1 MDTATETGDTLAVQI
16 YDEKLMREVPPER
29 LMSKFIGPE
38 ITKKVAKGLTV
49 TSPNAVIVQKTEL
62 KKTQGDKIIIGFLAN
77 LKGPGKKNAEQ
88 LWGEEEELVHH
99 SQTVTLNLRRQ
110 GVRNRDKM
118 SRKRSK
124 FEFRAETYETL
135 KIWLPGVQDDDVV
148 LALSGL
154 ANEVATLTAVAP
166 STNRKFAGGQTTA
179 GAVSAVTDIASI
191 ADETNYLFGT
201 EVVSHMKRMMES
213 AVPRIMPVK
222 TKYGKY
228 FLAFINNLQMK
239 AMRAET
245 AWQQAQREANL
256 RGYDNPIF
264 SGAAGL
270 WDGVVIHVLDN
281 IETRLG
287 AGGTTASEIFESAV
301 AAPSGKSVAR
311 ALFCGAQAA
320 LFAKGEDPTWE
331 EETGDYKRLVGIA
344 VDDIY
349 QVAKTRFDSE
359 DLAVITCDTNIVL
372 DAAA

>member
-1 MDTATETGDTLAVQI
+1 MDTAMESNDTLAVQI

-38 ITKKVAKGLTV
+38 VIKKPAKGLTV

-99 SQTVTLNLRRQ
+99 SQTLTLELRRQ

-124 FEFRAETYETL
+124 FEFRAEAFETL

-148 LALSGL
+148 LAMSGL
-154 ANEVATLTAVAP
+154 ANEVGTLVAVAP
-166 STNRKFAGGQTTA
+166 STNRKFAGGQTT
-179 GAVSAVTDIASI
+179 GGVISAVANIASI

-201 EVVSHMKRMMES
+201 ELVSHMKRMLEA

-228 FLAFINNLQMK
+228 FLGFINTLQMK

-245 AWQQAQREANL
+245 AWKDAQQGANL
-256 RGYDNPIF
+256 RGWDNPIF

-281 IETRLG
+281 METRLG
-287 AGGTTASEIFESAV
+287 AGGSTASEVFESGV
-301 AAPSGKSVAR
+301 AAPNNISVAR
-311 ALFCGAQAA
+311 AVFAGAQAA

-349 QVAKTRFDSE
+349 EVAKTRFDSE